1 MFKTRKKEI
10 QKRLGPDGC
19 EEPPDQSGSSKENPR
34 NYNDQSNQQVCL
46 KILNSP
52 QSHNQCYPSFFNLR
66 GYRGSDTSAYLYLTT
81 VCSPQ
86 RIYFTLI

>member
-34 NYNDQSNQQVCL
+34 NYNDQSNQQVCV
-46 KILNSP
+46 LNSP
-52 QSHNQCYPSFFNLR
+52 RGHNQCYSSFFLIY
-66 GYRGSDTSAYLYLTT
+66 GVIGGSNTSAEK
-81 VCSPQ
+81 
-86 RIYFTLI
+86 IYFTLI

>member
-34 NYNDQSNQQVCL
+34 NYNDQSNQQVSK
-46 KILNSP
+46 KILRP
-52 QSHNQCYPSFFNLR
+52 NLR
-66 GYRGSDTSAYLYLTT
+66 KVLLSLSNGH
-81 VCSPQ
+81 
-86 RIYFTLI
+86 LIIAMLAF

>member
-34 NYNDQSNQQVCL
+34 NYNDQSNQQVSQ
-46 KILNSP
+46 KILRP
-52 QSHNQCYPSFFNLR
+52 NLR
-66 GYRGSDTSAYLYLTT
+66 KVL
-81 VCSPQ
+81 
-86 RIYFTLI
+86 

>member
-46 KILNSP
+46 PEFQNSAHG
-52 QSHNQCYPSFFNLR
+52 HNQCYNSFFNLR
-66 GYRGSDTSAYLYLTT
+66 GYRG
-81 VCSPQ
+81 VQCECSENL
-86 RIYFTLI
+86 FDSNLIPPIVN

>member
-34 NYNDQSNQQVCL
+34 NYNDQSNQQVSRR
-46 KILNSP
+46 KS
-52 QSHNQCYPSFFNLR
+52 
-66 GYRGSDTSAYLYLTT
+66 
-81 VCSPQ
+81 
-86 RIYFTLI
+86 

>member
-46 KILNSP
+46 KNFKIRLMVIINSTTAFLI
-52 QSHNQCYPSFFNLR
+52 Y
-66 GYRGSDTSAYLYLTT
+66 GVIGGSNTSA
-81 VCSPQ
+81 
-86 RIYFTLI
+86 